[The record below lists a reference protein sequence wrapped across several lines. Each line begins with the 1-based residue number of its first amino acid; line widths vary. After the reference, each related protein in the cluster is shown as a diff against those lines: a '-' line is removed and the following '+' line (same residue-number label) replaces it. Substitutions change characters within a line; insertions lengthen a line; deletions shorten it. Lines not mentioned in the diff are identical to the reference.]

1 MTRVSPAFPTAA
13 TPTSCATAT
22 PVLRFRFDDGV
33 RPSSVWQETQAGLKI
48 CCWICV
54 ENVTVFAGGV
64 GDDGLLL
71 LEQPAATSM
80 SESINTPDLI
90 LTPICIEDTPPSWPT
105 GDADV
110 GVDVTNCQVARM

>member
-1 MTRVSPAFPTAA
+1 MTLAWPGQTQATFSNWVIA
-13 TPTSCATAT
+13 TPD
-22 PVLRFRFDDGV
+22 LRFRFDDGV
-33 RPSSVWQETQAGLKI
+33 RPSSVWQVTQAGLKI

-80 SESINTPDLI
+80 SESINTPDLT
-90 LTPICIEDTPPSWPT
+90 LTLICIEDTPPSWPT
-105 GDADV
+105 GDA
-110 GVDVTNCQVARM
+110 